1 MKTMR
6 AFITGIGG
14 FAGSHLTDLLLSKG
28 IEVHGTTVFEGKEPN
43 LAHCAGRV
51 TLHQCDL
58 ASGDQVTEAIQAAKP
73 DWVVHLAALSFV
85 PSAEKGP
92 QQAILSNVLGP
103 LNLLEA
109 IKRNCPKAKTLMISS
124 SAVYGLVARE
134 DLPVPESKPVNPA
147 NMYGITK
154 ASQEMLARLYHQNDK
169 IPAVNLR
176 PFNHVGPRQSPD
188 FAAPNFAR
196 QIAMIEK
203 DKQEPV
209 IHVGDLSAER
219 DYTDVRDIARAYYL
233 AAQHCTPGGAYN
245 ICTGS
250 VITMQALLDMLIAMS
265 SAAVKV
271 QPDPA
276 RMRPSDLPILTGDT
290 AKFHKATGWE
300 PSIPLEQ
307 SLKDLLEYWRERV

>member
-1 MKTMR
+1 MR

-14 FAGSHLTDLLLSKG
+14 FAGSHLTDLLLREG
-28 IEVHGTTVFEGKEPN
+28 IEVHGTTIFDGNEAN
-43 LAHCAGRV
+43 LEHCTNRV
-51 TLHQCDL
+51 TLHPCDL
-58 ASGDQVTEAIQAAKP
+58 AAADQVTKVIQAAKP
-73 DWVVHLAALSFV
+73 DWVIHLAALSFV
-85 PSAEKGP
+85 PSAEEGP

-109 IKRNCPKAKTLMISS
+109 IKRNCPGAKTLMISS
-124 SAVYGLVARE
+124 SAVYGLVTRD
-134 DLPVPESKPVNPA
+134 DLPVPETKPVNPA

-169 IPAVNLR
+169 IPTVNLR

-188 FAAPNFAR
+188 FAAPTFAR
-196 QIAMIEK
+196 QIALIEK
-203 DKQEPV
+203 GTQEPV

-233 AAQHCTPGGAYN
+233 AAQHCRPGETYN
-245 ICTGS
+245 ICTGK
-250 VITMQALLDMLIAMS
+250 VIQMQALLDMLIGMS
-265 SAAVKV
+265 EVDVKV

-290 AKFHKATGWE
+290 TRFHEATGWE
-300 PSIPLEQ
+300 PTIPLEQ
-307 SLKDLLEYWRERV
+307 SLRDLLEYWRERV